1 MLNEPRQA
9 VVLPLLV
16 PISSLSNVNNPSEFD
31 LLAVLVLDDLQR
43 ELDVELLRQLMSDL
57 MLLQG

>member
-1 MLNEPRQA
+1 MLNEPRQV
-9 VVLPLLV
+9 VVLTLLV
-16 PISSLSNVNNPSEFD
+16 PISSLSNINNPSEFD
-31 LLAVLVLDDLQR
+31 LFSVLVLDDLQR

>member
-1 MLNEPRQA
+1 MLNEPRQV

-16 PISSLSNVNNPSEFD
+16 PFSSLSNVNNPSEFD
-31 LLAVLVLDDLQR
+31 LFSVLVLDDLQR

>member
-1 MLNEPRQA
+1 MLNEPRQV

-16 PISSLSNVNNPSEFD
+16 PFSSLSNVNNPSEFD

>member
-1 MLNEPRQA
+1 MLNEPRQV
-9 VVLPLLV
+9 VVLTLLV
-16 PISSLSNVNNPSEFD
+16 PISSLSNINNPSEFD